1 MSNFIG
7 QRAVVIGAGMGGLT
21 AARVLADH
29 FERVLVLEGDALP
42 SEPRDR
48 HGVPQGRHVHALLAG
63 GQRAL
68 AELFPGFEDSLARGG
83 AVRLRVGLDIR
94 VERPGFDP
102 FPQRDLGFDAYAM
115 SRPLV
120 ELMVRQRAQELKAI
134 ELRQGCRAQA
144 LVHRPDGAAV
154 TGVRYTDP
162 AGRTETV
169 DADFVIDASG
179 RGTPTLDALAALD
192 RTPPDET
199 TIGVDLGYASAV
211 FEIPDDAPRDW
222 KGVFCFPGAG
232 RASRGSLMLPLE
244 GHRWICTVGGRHGDL
259 PPGDEAGFMEYA
271 RALRA
276 PTIYNVIK
284 HAKRL
289 GDIARF
295 RFNESVLRHY
305 QRLAN
310 FPRGML
316 PIGDAICRF
325 NPVYGQGMSV
335 AAMEAVAL
343 GRLLARRASERDPQA
358 ELAAEYFAE
367 VARIV
372 DTPWAAAAIPDF
384 VHPDTRGE
392 RPADFEQTLK
402 FGAALGIL
410 SARDPGVHRLTAEV
424 QHLLKPRSVY
434 QDPDLV
440 QRVLVVMRDSK
451 AKGVEEGKRP

>member
-1 MSNFIG
+1 MSSFIG
-7 QRAVVIGAGMGGLT
+7 RQAVVIGAGMGGLT
-21 AARVLADH
+21 AARALADH
-29 FERVLVLEGDALP
+29 FERVLVLERDALP
-42 SEPRDR
+42 ADPIDR

-68 AELFPGFEDSLARGG
+68 TELFPKFEDALARAG

-120 ELMVRQRAQELKAI
+120 ELTVRRRVQECGSI
-134 ELRQGCRAQA
+134 DLRQGCRVQE

-154 TGVRYTDP
+154 TGVRYTDE
-162 AGRTETV
+162 ADRAETV
-169 DADFVIDASG
+169 DADLVIDASG
-179 RGTPTLDALAALD
+179 RGTPTLAALAALG
-192 RTPPDET
+192 RPLPDET

-211 FEIPDDAPRDW
+211 FEIPSDPPGDW

-244 GHRWICTVGGRHGDL
+244 GHRWICTVGGRHGDQ
-259 PPGDEAGFMEYA
+259 PPGDEAGFMDYA
-271 RALRA
+271 KALRA
-276 PTIYNVIK
+276 PTIYNAIS

-305 QRLAN
+305 QRLDN

-343 GRLLARRASERDPQA
+343 GRMLARRAGERDPLA

-372 DTPWAAAAIPDF
+372 DTPWAAAAVPDF

-392 RPADFEQTLK
+392 RPADFEQTVKL
-402 FGAALGIL
+402 GAALGIL
-410 SARDPGVHRLTAEV
+410 AARDPAVHRLTAEV

-440 QRVLVVMRDSK
+440 QRMLAVIASR
-451 AKGVEEGKRP
+451 GKEQP

>member
-1 MSNFIG
+1 MAELIG
-7 QRAVVIGAGMGGLT
+7 RQAVVIGAGMGGLT

-29 FERVLVLEGDALP
+29 FERVLVLERDALP
-42 SEPRDR
+42 ADPLDR

-68 AELFPGFEDSLARGG
+68 SELFPGFEESLESAG

-94 VERPGFDP
+94 VDRPGFDP

-120 ELMVRQRAQELKAI
+120 ELTVRRRVQETPSI
-134 ELRQGCRAQA
+134 ELRTGCQVQG
-144 LVHRPDGAAV
+144 LVPSPDGAAV
-154 TGVRYTDP
+154 TGVRYTSP
-162 AGRTETV
+162 SGTEETV
-169 DADFVIDASG
+169 AADLVIDASG
-179 RGTPTLDALAALD
+179 RGTPTLDALAAMG
-192 RTPPDET
+192 RTAPAET

-211 FEIPDDAPRDW
+211 FAIPDDAPKDW
-222 KGVFCFPGAG
+222 KGAFCLPGAG

-244 GHRWICTVGGRHGDL
+244 GHRWIATVGGRHGDQ

-271 RALRA
+271 QALRTQ
-276 PTIYNVIK
+276 TIYSAIK

-289 GDIARF
+289 GEIARF

-305 QRLAN
+305 QRLEN
-310 FPRGML
+310 FPRGVL

-325 NPVYGQGMSV
+325 NPIYGQGMSV
-335 AAMEAVAL
+335 AAQEAVAL
-343 GRLLARRASERDPQA
+343 RRLLARGVSLA
-358 ELAAEYFAE
+358 ELAPEYFAE

-372 DTPWAAAAIPDF
+372 ETPWAQAAIPDF

-392 RPADFEQTLK
+392 RPADFEQTVK
-402 FGAALGIL
+402 FGMALGRL
-410 SARDPGVHRLTAEV
+410 AARDPEVHRLTSEV

-434 QDPDLV
+434 QDPELV
-440 QRVLVVMRDSK
+440 QKVMAVIARAS
-451 AKGVEEGKRP
+451 A

>member
-1 MSNFIG
+1 MSSFIG
-7 QRAVVIGAGMGGLT
+7 QQAVVIGAGIGGLT

-29 FERVLVLEGDALP
+29 FERVLVLEGDVLP
-42 SEPRDR
+42 AAPLDR

-68 AELFPGFEDSLARGG
+68 AELFPGFEDSLARAG

-120 ELMVRQRAQELKAI
+120 ELAVRRRVQERISIDLRPGCRVQELM
-134 ELRQGCRAQA
+134 
-144 LVHRPDGAAV
+144 HRPDGAAV
-154 TGVRYTDP
+154 TGVRYT
-162 AGRTETV
+162 GQEGTTETV
-169 DADFVIDASG
+169 DSELVIDASG
-179 RGTPTLDALAALD
+179 RGMPTLDALAELG
-192 RTPPDET
+192 RVPPDET
-199 TIGVDLGYASAV
+199 TIGVDLAYASAV
-211 FEIPDDAPRDW
+211 FEIPHDAPGDW

-232 RASRGSLMLPLE
+232 QASRGSLMLPLE
-244 GHRWICTVGGRHGDL
+244 GHRWIVTVGGRHGDI

-271 RALRA
+271 KGLRT
-276 PTIYNVIK
+276 PTIYNAIK

-305 QRLAN
+305 QRLQD
-310 FPRGML
+310 FPCGVL

-325 NPVYGQGMSV
+325 NPIHGQGMSV
-335 AAMEAVAL
+335 AAQEAVAL
-343 GRLLARRASERDPQA
+343 GRLLARRARERDPVA
-358 ELAAEYFAE
+358 ELAPEYFAE
-367 VARIV
+367 VARLV
-372 DTPWAAAAIPDF
+372 ETPWMLAAIPDF

-402 FGAALGIL
+402 FGMALGKL
-410 SARDPGVHRLTAEV
+410 AARDPAVHRLTSEV

-434 QDPDLV
+434 LDPDLV
-440 QRVLVVMRDSK
+440 QRVLAVMAS
-451 AKGVEEGKRP
+451 

>member
-1 MSNFIG
+1 MSSVIG
-7 QRAVVIGAGMGGLT
+7 RQAVVIGAGMGGLT
-21 AARVLADH
+21 AARALADH
-29 FERVLVLEGDALP
+29 FERVLVLEQDVLP
-42 SEPRDR
+42 PDPIDR

-63 GQRAL
+63 GQQAL
-68 AELFPGFEDSLARGG
+68 AELFPEFEDGLSRAG

-120 ELMVRQRAQELKAI
+120 ELTVRGRAQAQASN
-134 ELRQGCRAQA
+134 ELRQGCRVQE
-144 LVHRPDGAAV
+144 LVHRPDGDAV
-154 TGVRYTDP
+154 TGVRYTDA
-162 AGRTETV
+162 AGKTGTV
-169 DADFVIDASG
+169 DADLVIDASG
-179 RGTPTLDALAALD
+179 RGTPTLEALAVLGRPAP
-192 RTPPDET
+192 TET

-211 FEIPDDAPRDW
+211 FAIPDDAPQDW
-222 KGVFCFPGAG
+222 KGVFCLPGAG

-244 GHRWICTVGGRHGDL
+244 GQRWIVTVGGRHGDL

-271 RALRA
+271 KGLRTQ
-276 PTIYNVIK
+276 TIYNAIK

-305 QRLAN
+305 PRLEH
-310 FPRGML
+310 FPRGVL

-325 NPVYGQGMSV
+325 NPIHGQGMSV
-335 AAMEAVAL
+335 AAQEAVAL
-343 GRLLARRASERDPQA
+343 GRLLARRARERDPLA
-358 ELAAEYFAE
+358 ELAPEYFAK
-367 VARIV
+367 VARII

-392 RPADFEQTLK
+392 RPADFEQILK
-402 FGAALGIL
+402 FGAALGKL
-410 SARDPGVHRLTAEV
+410 AARDPAVHKLNAEV

-440 QRVLVVMRDSK
+440 QRVLAVMAS
-451 AKGVEEGKRP
+451 

>member
-1 MSNFIG
+1 MSSFIG
-7 QRAVVIGAGMGGLT
+7 QQAVVIGAGMGGLT
-21 AARVLADH
+21 AARALADH
-29 FERVLVLEGDALP
+29 FERVLVLEGDVLP
-42 SEPRDR
+42 ADPLDR

-68 AELFPGFEDSLARGG
+68 AELFPGFEDSLSSAG
-83 AVRLRVGLDIR
+83 AVRFRVGLDMR

-102 FPQRDLGFDAYAM
+102 FPQRDLGFDAFAM

-120 ELMVRQRAQELKAI
+120 ELTVRRRVQELPSI
-134 ELRQGCRAQA
+134 ELRQGCRVQE
-144 LVHRPDGAAV
+144 LVHRADRAAV
-154 TGVRYTDP
+154 TGVRYTD
-162 AGRTETV
+162 ASGRPESV
-169 DADFVIDASG
+169 DADLVIDASG
-179 RGTPTLDALAALD
+179 RGMLTLDALAALG
-192 RTPPDET
+192 RVPPAET
-199 TIGVDLGYASAV
+199 TIGVDLAYASAV
-211 FEIPDDAPRDW
+211 FAIPDDAPKDW
-222 KGVFCFPGAG
+222 KGVFCFPGIG

-244 GHRWICTVGGRHGDL
+244 GQRWIATVGGRHGDI

-271 RALRA
+271 KGLRA
-276 PTIYNVIK
+276 PTIYNAIK

-305 QRLAN
+305 PSVES
-310 FPRGML
+310 FPRGVL

-325 NPVYGQGMSV
+325 NPIYGQGMSV
-335 AAMEAVAL
+335 AALEAVAL
-343 GRLLARRASERDPQA
+343 GRLLAARARERDPLG
-358 ELAAEYFAE
+358 ELAPAYFAE
-367 VARIV
+367 VARII

-402 FGAALGIL
+402 FGAALGKL
-410 SARDPGVHRLTAEV
+410 AARDPAVHRLTSEV

-440 QRVLVVMRDSK
+440 QRVRAMMSRPK
-451 AKGVEEGKRP
+451 EGNQP

>member
-7 QRAVVIGAGMGGLT
+7 QQAVVIGAGMGGLT
-21 AARVLADH
+21 AARALADH
-29 FERVLVLEGDALP
+29 FERVLMLEGDVLP
-42 SEPRDR
+42 ADPLDR

-63 GQRAL
+63 GQHAL
-68 AELFPGFEDSLARGG
+68 AELFPGFEDSLSSAG
-83 AVRLRVGLDIR
+83 AVRFRVGLDMR

-102 FPQRDLGFDAYAM
+102 FPQRDLGFDAFAM

-120 ELMVRQRAQELKAI
+120 ELTVRRRVQELPSI
-134 ELRQGCRAQA
+134 ELRQGCRVQE
-144 LVHRPDGAAV
+144 LVHRADPAAV
-154 TGVRYTDP
+154 TGVRYTD
-162 AGRTETV
+162 ASGRPESI
-169 DADFVIDASG
+169 DADLVIDASG
-179 RGTPTLDALAALD
+179 RGMLTLDALAALG
-192 RTPPDET
+192 RIPPAET
-199 TIGVDLGYASAV
+199 TIGVDLAYASAV
-211 FEIPDDAPRDW
+211 FAIPDDAPKDW
-222 KGVFCFPGAG
+222 KGVFCFPGIG

-244 GHRWICTVGGRHGDL
+244 GQRWIATVGGRHGDI

-271 RALRA
+271 KGLRA
-276 PTIYNVIK
+276 PTIYNAIK

-305 QRLAN
+305 PGVES
-310 FPRGML
+310 FPRGVL

-325 NPVYGQGMSV
+325 NPIYGQGMSV

-343 GRLLARRASERDPQA
+343 GQLLGARARERDPLA
-358 ELAAEYFAE
+358 ELAPAYFAE
-367 VARIV
+367 VAQII

-392 RPADFEQTLK
+392 RPADFEQTVK
-402 FGAALGIL
+402 FGAALGKL
-410 SARDPGVHRLTAEV
+410 AARDPVIHRLTSEV

-440 QRVLVVMRDSK
+440 QRVRAMMSGPK
-451 AKGVEEGKRP
+451 EGKQP